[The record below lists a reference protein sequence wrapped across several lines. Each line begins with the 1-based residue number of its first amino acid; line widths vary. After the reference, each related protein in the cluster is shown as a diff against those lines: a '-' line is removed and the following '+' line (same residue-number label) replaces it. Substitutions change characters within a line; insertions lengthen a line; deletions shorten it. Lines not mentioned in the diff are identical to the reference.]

1 MFSTAELL
9 DLAKKRQG
17 DVSDYRLAQLLKVKQ
32 PTMSR
37 YRNGASQPENPV
49 AMRLGELAG
58 VDPYEAA
65 ALVNL
70 ERSTTPEDREFWT
83 GMLQRVARP
92 SRAKKAS

>member
-1 MFSTAELL
+1 MLSTAELL

-58 VDPYEAA
+58 VDPLEAA
-65 ALVNL
+65 AWVNL
-70 ERSTTPEDREFWT
+70 ERSSSSEDREFWET
-83 GMLQRVARP
+83 ML
-92 SRAKKAS
+92 SRLAATSRRKKAS